1 MRVRVEKVDVLGW
14 TKYCVFCATSD
25 PSLLQDDAFAFKLF
39 TKKVYHEVYE
49 RFVKQE
55 AGNYTVESASDGAV
69 LVGRQKVSPQ
79 LFRCIK
85 PGE

>member
-14 TKYCVFCATSD
+14 TKSCVFCATSY
-25 PSLLQDDAFAFKLF
+25 PSLLQDDALAFKLLS
-39 TKKVYHEVYE
+39 KKVYHEVYE
-49 RFVKQE
+49 RFVKRE
-55 AGNYTVESASDGAV
+55 AGNYPVESASDSAV

-79 LFRCIK
+79 LFHCIE